1 MNLHAKKKSHERL
14 NYVSK
19 MSKRRRS
26 KITKYLFLAT
36 THNGWGVKRSY
47 SNVLRRLLLIFL
59 QPGVFFRLIVK
70 DTTCR
75 FQNATK
81 NRHFNFNMRKF
92 SFIKKI
98 HLPREKV
105 AAVFSYNFIWERAV
119 GNFKRFISHSQ
130 LLFAENYKK
139 LLYRAHVSILFK
151 FHVVKKYNR
160 LPIFEF

>member
-1 MNLHAKKKSHERL
+1 MNLHAKKKSHEKL

-19 MSKRRRS
+19 MRRRRS

-92 SFIKKI
+92 RLLKKFIC
-98 HLPREKV
+98 RV
-105 AAVFSYNFIWERAV
+105 
-119 GNFKRFISHSQ
+119 
-130 LLFAENYKK
+130 KK
-139 LLYRAHVSILFK
+139 LLQFFSTILFENVLLVILNDLYRTHNYCLLK
-151 FHVVKKYNR
+151 IIKSYCTVHTFPYYSNFM
-160 LPIFEF
+160 L